1 MTKKFAVS
9 DVYCHDATKSAY
21 PISTGIGYLDHMID
35 QLNSHAQVGVSVT
48 VIVVGNDDD
57 DDDDAPPAL
66 LGKHEEEGCD
76 DDDDD
81 YDDDARRRRRRH
93 PPSEFVNRYANE
105 DQFEI
110 LSLVGS
116 ALGERLGAL
125 LSAGRS
131 GAVVG
136 SGSRFRCPLDE
147 ALVECT
153 LTTKTTTT
161 TTTTTTTNGKG
172 GEEGGGGRLVDFTLP
187 PYGIYPP
194 DGIGRTKIGCL
205 ETRHVAS
212 FFDAL
217 ARSSGL
223 RISLVKVR
231 GDNGHHVIE
240 SAYKAFS
247 RALRNLLDG
256 TDAYRVGSYDP
267 PGYEAAWYRGTTMG
281 SSSSSSSTTSRRE
294 GRVERSTKETSISVH
309 VRLSGGGGGLPGV
322 VEGGGAESPPPAM
335 TIRVDTGIRTLD
347 RFVSI
352 LAREAGMCV
361 DVACTGDLHVDDH
374 HTSEDVSIALGQA
387 LDAALGTRAGL
398 NRMWCAVGTYGGEF
412 TNISRGIIIIACV

>member
-66 LGKHEEEGCD
+66 GKHGEEGGD
-76 DDDDD
+76 DDDDG
-81 YDDDARRRRRRH
+81 RRRRRRH
-93 PPSEFVNRYANE
+93 PPSEFINRYANE

-125 LSAGRS
+125 LSAGRTT

-153 LTTKTTTT
+153 LTTTTTT
-161 TTTTTTTNGKG
+161 TTSTTTNGKG
-172 GEEGGGGRLVDFTLP
+172 EEEGGGGRLVDFTLP

-205 ETRHVAS
+205 ETRHVTS

-223 RISLVKVR
+223 HISLVKVR

-247 RALRNLLDG
+247 RAFRNLLDG
-256 TDAYRVGSYDP
+256 TDAYYVGSYDP
-267 PGYEAAWYRGTTMG
+267 LGYEAAWYRGTTTTTTAAATTG
-281 SSSSSSSTTSRRE
+281 SPSSSSTTSRRE
-294 GRVERSTKETSISVH
+294 GRVERSTKETSISVY
-309 VRLSGGGGGLPGV
+309 VRLSGGGGGLPE
-322 VEGGGAESPPPAM
+322 VEEEEEEESAM

-352 LAREAGMCV
+352 LAREADMCV
-361 DVACTGDLHVDDH
+361 DVACTGDLYVDDH

-387 LDAALGTRAGL
+387 LDTALGTRAGL

-412 TNISRGIIIIACV
+412 THISRGIINACV